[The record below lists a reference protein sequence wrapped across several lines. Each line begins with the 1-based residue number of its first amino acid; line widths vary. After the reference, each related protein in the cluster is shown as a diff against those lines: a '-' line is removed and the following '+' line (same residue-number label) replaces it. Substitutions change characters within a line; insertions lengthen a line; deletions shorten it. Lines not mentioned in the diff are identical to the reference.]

1 MIPTLN
7 AVTAGGGL
15 ALADYI
21 SLAARN
27 DFSGVDFSIQT
38 VADAVEQNGFDAVAK
53 LFEQPKV
60 LPAAFGLPVEWRK
73 DEETYQRGLEQL
85 PRLAKLAQ
93 DLDCTRCGTWV
104 LPDNGEPVGE
114 YAARSKKRFAEM
126 AQVLAEQG
134 IRLGLEFLGPQHFRP
149 DPDNVWFYDLPGTID
164 VVEEIEDEYSLE
176 NLGVLI
182 DGWHWYTSGGT
193 MMDLAAIPLEKIV
206 HVHVNDAPDL
216 PLHQQQDK
224 ERLLPGESGV
234 IDVVGLLKTLGALGY
249 DGPVAVETF
258 SNVLRDMAPEEA
270 ARRAGESMI
279 KIFAAAGI
287 EPLRL
292 V

>member
-7 AVTAGGGL
+7 AVTAGSGL

-27 DFSGVDFSIQT
+27 GFVGVDFSIQT
-38 VADAVEQNGFDAVAK
+38 VAEAVERNGFDAIAK
-53 LFEQPKV
+53 LFEQHKV

-73 DEETYQRGLEQL
+73 DEAAYQRDLEQL

-104 LPDNGEPVGE
+104 LPDNGEPVQE
-114 YAARSKKRFAEM
+114 YAARSKKRIAEM
-126 AQVLAEQG
+126 AAILTQQG
-134 IRLGLEFLGPQHFRP
+134 VRLGLEFLGPQHFRP
-149 DPDNVWFYDLPGTID
+149 NPANVWFYDLPG
-164 VVEEIEDEYSLE
+164 VVEVVAEIEDEYTLE

-193 MMDLAAIPLEKIV
+193 MMDLASVPLEKIV

-234 IDVVGLLKTLGALGY
+234 IDVVGMLKTLDALGY

-258 SNVLRDMAPEEA
+258 SNILREMNAEEA
-270 ARRAGESMI
+270 ARLAGESMT
-279 KIFAAAGI
+279 KIFAAADI

-292 V
+292 M

>member
-7 AVTAGGGL
+7 AATAGGGL

-27 DFSGVDFSIQT
+27 GFSGVEFSIQL
-38 VADAVEQNGFDAVAK
+38 VADAVARDGFDAVANI
-53 LFEQPKV
+53 FETHKV

-73 DEETYQRGLEQL
+73 DEAAYQQGLEQL
-85 PRLAKLAQ
+85 PQLAKLAQ

-104 LPDNGEPVGE
+104 LPDNGEPVQE

-126 AQVLAEQG
+126 AAILTDQG
-134 IRLGLEFLGPQHFRP
+134 IRLGLEFLGPRHFRP
-149 DPDNVWFYDLPGTID
+149 DPANVWFYTLPGALD
-164 VVEEIEDEYSLE
+164 VIEEIEREHTLE

-182 DGWHWYTSGGT
+182 DGWHWYTSGGA
-193 MMDLAAIPLEKIV
+193 MMDLAAVPLEKIV
-206 HVHVNDAPDL
+206 HVHINDAPDL
-216 PLHQQQDK
+216 PVEDQQDK
-224 ERLLPGESGV
+224 TRLLPGESGV
-234 IDVVGLLKTLGALGY
+234 IDVTGFLKTLGALGY

-258 SNVLRDMAPEEA
+258 SETLRAMNPEDA
-270 ARRAGESMI
+270 ARHAGESMAN
-279 KIFAAAGI
+279 IFAAAGI

>member
-15 ALADYI
+15 PLADYI

-27 DFSGVDFSIQT
+27 NFSGVDFSIQLVADT
-38 VADAVEQNGFDAVAK
+38 VAQDGFDAVAS
-53 LFEQPKV
+53 LFETHKV
-60 LPAAFGLPVEWRK
+60 LPAAFALPVEWRK
-73 DEETYQRGLEQL
+73 DEAIYQQGLEEL

-93 DLDCTRCGTWV
+93 DLDCNRCGTWV
-104 LPDNGEPVGE
+104 LPDNGEPVQE
-114 YAARSKKRFAEM
+114 YASRSKKRFAEV
-126 AQVLAEQG
+126 AGILTEQG

-149 DPDNVWFYDLPGTID
+149 DPDNVWFYTLPGAMD
-164 VVEEIEDEYSLE
+164 VIEEIEREHTLE

-193 MMDLAAIPLEKIV
+193 MMDLAAVPLEKIV
-206 HVHVNDAPDL
+206 HVHINDAPDL
-216 PLHQQQDK
+216 PIHEQQDTT
-224 ERLLPGESGV
+224 RLLPGESGI

-258 SNVLRDMAPEEA
+258 SETLRAMNPEDAARHAGQSMTKIFEA
-270 ARRAGESMI
+270 AGVTPM
-279 KIFAAAGI
+279 
-287 EPLRL
+287 RL
-292 V
+292 M

>member
-15 ALADYI
+15 SLADYV

-27 DFSGVDFSIQT
+27 GFSGVDFSIQA
-38 VADAVEQNGFDAVAK
+38 VADAVAQDGFDAVANI
-53 LFEQPKV
+53 FETHKV

-73 DEETYQRGLEQL
+73 DESTFQQGLKEL

-104 LPDNGEPVGE
+104 LPDNGEPLEE

-126 AQVLAEQG
+126 AKILAEQG

-149 DPDNVWFYDLPGTID
+149 DPDNAWFYDLPGVMEVI
-164 VVEEIEDEYSLE
+164 EEIEEEHIIE

-182 DGWHWYTSGGT
+182 DGWHWYTNGGT
-193 MMDLAAIPLEKIV
+193 MMDLAAVPLEKIV
-206 HVHVNDAPDL
+206 HVHINDAPDL
-216 PLHQQQDK
+216 PIHEQQDK
-224 ERLLPGESGV
+224 TRLLPGESGI

-258 SNVLRDMAPEEA
+258 SETLNAMNPEEA
-270 ARRAGESMI
+270 ARHAGQSMT
-279 KIFAAAGI
+279 KIFADAGI

-292 V
+292 M

>member
-15 ALADYI
+15 SLADYI
-21 SLAARN
+21 ALAARN
-27 DFSGVDFSIQT
+27 GFSGVDFSIQT
-38 VADAVEQNGFDAVAK
+38 VADAVAQNGFDATAN
-53 LFEQPKV
+53 LFEQHKV

-73 DEETYQRGLEQL
+73 DEETYQQGLEQL

-93 DLDCTRCGTWV
+93 DLDCNRCGTWV
-104 LPDNGEPVGE
+104 RPDNDEPVSE
-114 YAARSKKRFAEM
+114 YATRSKKRFAEM
-126 AQVLAEQG
+126 AQILAEQG

-149 DPDNVWFYDLPGTID
+149 DPANVWFYDLPGVMEVI
-164 VVEEIEDEYSLE
+164 EEIENEYSLE

-193 MMDLAAIPLEKIV
+193 MMDLAAAPLEKIV

-292 V
+292 M